1 MCQDYW
7 GKAYSYLEGPLSP
20 NQTRTELAINMI
32 FLWTLSLWDS
42 TISPLIPTSDQ
53 DRISPYN
60 INKISNRQVMR
71 IKKES
76 NERVIAWYDTKFS
89 TLA

>member
-32 FLWTLSLWDS
+32 FLRTLSLWDS
-42 TISPLIPTSDQ
+42 TISPLILLVTKTEFLLKTS
-53 DRISPYN
+53 IKY
-60 INKISNRQVMR
+60 QVD
-71 IKKES
+71 KLWE
-76 NERVIAWYDTKFS
+76 
-89 TLA
+89 

>member
-42 TISPLIPTSDQ
+42 TISPLILLVTKTEFLLKTS
-53 DRISPYN
+53 
-60 INKISNRQVMR
+60 
-71 IKKES
+71 IKYQADKLWE
-76 NERVIAWYDTKFS
+76 
-89 TLA
+89 

>member
-32 FLWTLSLWDS
+32 FLRTLSLWDS
-42 TISPLIPTSDQ
+42 TISPLILLVTRTEFLLKTS
-53 DRISPYN
+53 IKY
-60 INKISNRQVMR
+60 QVD
-71 IKKES
+71 K
-76 NERVIAWYDTKFS
+76 
-89 TLA
+89 L

>member
-32 FLWTLSLWDS
+32 FLRTLSLWDS
-42 TISPLIPTSDQ
+42 TISPLILLVTKTEFLLKTS
-53 DRISPYN
+53 IKY
-60 INKISNRQVMR
+60 QVD
-71 IKKES
+71 K
-76 NERVIAWYDTKFS
+76 
-89 TLA
+89 L

>member
-32 FLWTLSLWDS
+32 FLRTLSLWDS
-42 TISPLIPTSDQ
+42 TISPLILLVTKTEFLLKTS
-53 DRISPYN
+53 
-60 INKISNRQVMR
+60 
-71 IKKES
+71 IKYQADK
-76 NERVIAWYDTKFS
+76 
-89 TLA
+89 L

>member
-32 FLWTLSLWDS
+32 FLRTLSLWDS
-42 TISPLIPTSDQ
+42 TISPLILLVTKTEFLLKTS
-53 DRISPYN
+53 
-60 INKISNRQVMR
+60 
-71 IKKES
+71 IKYQADKLWE
-76 NERVIAWYDTKFS
+76 
-89 TLA
+89 